1 MFTSLFWKKAWVW
14 IKHHWYL
21 PVILVLLLFAVFAG
35 RTARSRIFDLMSKQR
50 DQYKKEVEVVV
61 KANEEKTEKQKQ
73 LFERHQETEK
83 KIEEE
88 FNVKIEN
95 LEEEKKKEIA
105 KIVKDHGD
113 DTERLAKMVAE
124 ALSAEYAK
132 KEWENKNE

>member
-21 PVILVLLLFAVFAG
+21 PVILVLLLFAFFAG
-35 RTARSRIFDLMSKQR
+35 RSTRSRVFDLMSKQR
-50 DQYKKEVEVVV
+50 EQYKKEVEVVV
-61 KANEEKTEKQKQ
+61 KANEEKAEKQKD
-73 LFERHQETEK
+73 LLEKHQEAEK

-88 FNVKIEN
+88 FDVKIEN

-105 KIVKDHGD
+105 KIVEDHGD
-113 DTERLAKMVAE
+113 NAEQLAKMVAE

-132 KEWENKNE
+132 KEWENKK